1 MHIPRRLLKLTAARI
16 VVVAA
21 AGMLVMP
28 EAAAAQTAHG
38 MYTQALARERQVRDA
53 ASKPT
58 LAELRSLVRAY
69 ENVVRRHPRSG
80 YSDNALWQGGNIAL
94 LAFERFGDIA
104 DKRTALRLLN
114 QLKDHYPSSSLVPR
128 ALETIKQAEATRPP
142 PAKAATAA
150 PRTTAPA
157 QKAAPPPPKP
167 APVPAPRIASTPP
180 AVPSPPRAAAD
191 DAVSAVDVRDADGG
205 SDTDSSLVTIR
216 DIRRTPLPNGARVS
230 IEMDGES
237 LFRAERLESPRRVFF
252 DLPNTRTVVSL
263 QDATI
268 RVGDGIVN
276 EIRFGR
282 HPNNTTRIVMELD
295 GADSYSVF
303 TLYNPFRLVVDLRL
317 PGAPAPPA
325 PIGAAVPAAPVARPS
340 TGTSGRAQ
348 QPDAV
353 AATASAPVPLVA
365 RPAPALVSPTPP
377 AANANGRFSIAR
389 QLGLGVYRIVLD
401 AGHGGHDPGARA
413 HGISEAELVLDVTL
427 RLRALLEKQPGF
439 EVTLTRDKDV
449 FVPLEERTAI
459 ANRQDADLF
468 LSIHANA
475 SRNPNAHGIETY
487 FLNFA
492 SNPDAA
498 AVAARE
504 NASSGRAMHHLPEI
518 VRAIALNNKIDE
530 SRDFATMI
538 QTAMVRRLSARNK
551 DVRDLGV
558 KQAPFVVLIGATM
571 PSVLAEISFVTHR
584 QEAALLKTPAY
595 RQHIAE
601 ALLDGIL
608 RYQASLKG
616 MQTIAAARE

>member
-1 MHIPRRLLKLTAARI
+1 MHIPHRLLKLTAARL
-16 VVVAA
+16 VFVAV

-28 EAAAAQTAHG
+28 EAAAAQTAHA

-58 LAELRSLVRAY
+58 LAQLRSLVRAY
-69 ENVVRRHPRSG
+69 EHVVRRHPRSG

-94 LAFERFGDIA
+94 LAFERFGEIA

-128 ALETIKQAEATRPP
+128 AIETIKQAEATRPP
-142 PAKAATAA
+142 PAKAAEAA
-150 PRTTAPA
+150 PRTAAPA
-157 QKAAPPPPKP
+157 QKAAAPPPK
-167 APVPAPRIASTPP
+167 PAPRIASTPP
-180 AVPSPPRAAAD
+180 AAASPPRAAAD
-191 DAVSAVDVRDADGG
+191 EAVSAVDVHGADGG
-205 SDTDSSLVTIR
+205 SDTDARLVTIR
-216 DIRRTPLPNGARVS
+216 DIRRTPLPHGARVS

-237 LFRAERLESPRRVFF
+237 LFRAERLENPRRVFF
-252 DLPNTRTVVSL
+252 DLPNTRTAVSL

-268 RVGDGIVN
+268 HVGDGIVN

-317 PGAPAPPA
+317 PGAPATPA
-325 PIGAAVPAAPVARPS
+325 PIGVAVPAAPVARPS
-340 TGTSGRAQ
+340 TGTAGRTE
-348 QPDAV
+348 PSDAV
-353 AATASAPVPLVA
+353 AAAASEPVPLMA

-439 EVTLTRDKDV
+439 EVTLTRDKDI

-459 ANRQDADLF
+459 ANRQEADLF

-551 DVRDLGV
+551 EVRDLGV

-571 PSVLAEISFVTHR
+571 PSVLAEISFVSHK

-616 MQTIAAARE
+616 MQTIAARE